1 MPVMQM
7 NTPPRSTIRLTR
19 RGRVALI
26 ATGAVVAAT
35 AVAVPLLSMGG
46 DDARPTSL
54 VIPEGWR
61 SGQVYAAVDK
71 ALRVPAGTAKK
82 SLAKAKLKLPDD
94 ARGNPEGYLFPATYP
109 IGEKAT
115 PESMLT
121 FMVDTANKKFNG
133 APIAAGAQRNAM
145 NVYQAVT
152 IASIAQAEAAT
163 EADMGKVARVVHN
176 RLERGMPLQMDSTIN
191 YALNRSTL
199 STSQAD
205 TRLNS
210 PYNSYRRMGL
220 PPTPI
225 ANPGE
230 EAMRVAINP
239 PPGDWLYFVTVKPGD
254 TRFTASYEEHQRN
267 VAEFN
272 RNHRSASPTASRT
285 ASPMDPPVASPA
297 ATPAASLSVSPV
309 ASPAVPPLASSTVPP
324 VASLTVPPLASPAVP
339 PVASPAVTS
348 AVTSAVTPTN

>member
-1 MPVMQM
+1 MQM

-35 AVAVPLLSMGG
+35 AVAVPLLSMGR
-46 DDARPTSL
+46 DQDEAPKAL

-61 SGQVYAAVDK
+61 SGQIYTAVDK
-71 ALRVPAGTAKK
+71 ALRMPAGTTKK
-82 SLAKAKLKLPDD
+82 SLAKANLKLPND
-94 ARGNPEGYLFPATYP
+94 AEGNPEGYLFPATYP
-109 IGEKAT
+109 LGKKST
-115 PESMLT
+115 PESLLT

-133 APIAAGAQRNAM
+133 APVAAGAQRNAM

-152 IASIAQAEAAT
+152 IASIVQSEAAT
-163 EADMGKVARVVHN
+163 PADMGKVARVIFN

-191 YALNRSTL
+191 YAMNRSTL
-199 STSQAD
+199 NTTQKD

-210 PYNSYRRMGL
+210 PYNSYQRMGL

-239 PPGDWLYFVTVKPGD
+239 PAGDWLYFVTVKPGD

-272 RNHRSASPTASRT
+272 RNQSRK
-285 ASPMDPPVASPA
+285 SASPA
-297 ATPAASLSVSPV
+297 ASAS
-309 ASPAVPPLASSTVPP
+309 ASATAST
-324 VASLTVPPLASPAVP
+324 AR
-339 PVASPAVTS
+339 
-348 AVTSAVTPTN
+348 